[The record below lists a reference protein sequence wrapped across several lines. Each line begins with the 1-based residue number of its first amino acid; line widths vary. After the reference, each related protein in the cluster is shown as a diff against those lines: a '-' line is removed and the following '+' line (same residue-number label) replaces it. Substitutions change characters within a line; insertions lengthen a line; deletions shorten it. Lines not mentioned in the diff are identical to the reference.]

1 LSEYGNLAGRHR
13 GLLHQSHPGI
23 LRAAWGFTVET
34 ATRGLRFVLSGVFD
48 AHPGLKVILGHMGE
62 GLPFLLWRISHGLR
76 ATMKEETF
84 CDGPGYLDSFRGG
97 AS

>member
-1 LSEYGNLAGRHR
+1 
-13 GLLHQSHPGI
+13 
-23 LRAAWGFTVET
+23 
-34 ATRGLRFVLSGVFD
+34 VFD

-84 CDGPGYLDSFRGG
+84 RGQCQEQCPSLVEPINIPFPFVQ
-97 AS
+97 AICLNRKVLWQ